1 MPNVN
6 GRNFS
11 YDAKG
16 KAAAAKKPVKA
27 MKAMKVAEDSHDRL
41 LEIPPEC

>member
-6 GRNFS
+6 GRNYS

-16 KAAAAKKPVKA
+16 KAAAAKA
-27 MKAMKVAEDSHDRL
+27 RSSMKGKKKRGGCGKMMNKGKKR
-41 LEIPPEC
+41 

>member
-6 GRNFS
+6 GRRYS

-16 KAAAAKKPVKA
+16 KAAAAKAAKKKPK
-27 MKAMKVAEDSHDRL
+27 MPKMPKKGKKRGK
-41 LEIPPEC
+41 C